1 MEPHA
6 LLLPGI
12 EDLAKSLNEV
22 SLFLDWVLVEGALS
36 FVLLELVPDAGSVL
50 DMGNEVLEFDDFGF
64 LALQLVDFVIQLHL
78 KLPQF
83 LFLLEL
89 LQKRRFLLQ
98 HSFIEVNTKLKIDY
112 IEPQ

>member
-1 MEPHA
+1 
-6 LLLPGI
+6 
-12 EDLAKSLNEV
+12 
-22 SLFLDWVLVEGALS
+22 
-36 FVLLELVPDAGSVL
+36 
-50 DMGNEVLEFDDFGF
+50 
-64 LALQLVDFVIQLHL
+64 VDFVIQLHL